1 MGFYTAIAAIYGAI
15 CYTFVRFCAFLL
27 LLATRWSL
35 QLGVFT
41 ESSTTNVNKVTAIWP
56 QPSFMNLLQL
66 PALGEAQWPHLVAA
80 VLVYL
85 SSLVI
90 VALVGA
96 FVISFYFSAN
106 TIIYSLMRSK
116 VDNTAIDDIYTE
128 YTQGT
133 EPTTSKP
140 AFEESTNND

>member
-1 MGFYTAIAAIYGAI
+1 
-15 CYTFVRFCAFLL
+15 VRFCVFLL
-27 LLATRWSL
+27 LLATRWFL

-41 ESSTTNVNKVTAIWP
+41 DSSTNVDKVTAIWP

-66 PALGEAQWPHLVAA
+66 PALAEANWSHSIAA

-85 SSLVI
+85 SSLAI

-106 TIIYSLMRSK
+106 TIIYSIMRSR
-116 VDNTAIDDIYTE
+116 VDNTALDDIYTD
-128 YTQGT
+128 YAQAV
-133 EPTTSKP
+133 EPTTSEP
-140 AFEESTNND
+140 APKGSTNHD